1 MILSGRCRVIHL
13 CYTPAAFTPEL
24 NTMYSTN
31 TILKDQLARAE
42 ADRDYWHDQALIA
55 LADLA
60 KAHAVI
66 VRHLDRTQ

>member
-1 MILSGRCRVIHL
+1 
-13 CYTPAAFTPEL
+13 
-24 NTMYSTN
+24 MYSKN